1 MATMGTMAGMPSRKP
16 MAVIF
21 FLTFLASLAGN
32 AAAQNAITPEK
43 MIERAIHVCNACHG
57 EDGNSKL
64 STFPKLA
71 GQPVFYLAEQ
81 LRAFR
86 SQTRADSSPQAYMW
100 GISAL
105 LDENTIAG
113 LADYYATK
121 APIAGKPGKAEQMEK
136 GRRIFNEGIPAH
148 NVMACK
154 QCHGENGEGASV
166 FPRIASQHAD
176 YIVKQLNEFSTKLR
190 PHGVIMA
197 ERVVKNMTPEDMRA
211 VAVYLQA
218 K

>member
-1 MATMGTMAGMPSRKP
+1 MAMMVDIPNKKP
-16 MAVIF
+16 VAVIL
-21 FLTFLASLAGN
+21 FLTFLASFAGN
-32 AAAQNAITPEK
+32 VGAQNAITPEK
-43 MIERAIHVCNACHG
+43 MVERAIHVCNACHG

-64 STFPKLA
+64 PTFPKLA
-71 GQPVFYLAEQ
+71 GQPAFYLAEQ

-121 APIAGKPGKAEQMEK
+121 TPIAGQPGKAEQMEK
-136 GRRIFNEGIPAH
+136 GRRIFSEGIPAR

-154 QCHGENGEGASV
+154 QCHGERGEGASV
-166 FPRIASQHAD
+166 FPRIAGQHAD

-211 VAVYLQA
+211 VATYLQA